1 MLMVTYVT
9 KKKDLNFNLKSNMFA
24 IKQKSMVGL
33 KLIDIEEIL
42 INIQLK
48 KIVHSN
54 LFIKQNML
62 VQDVNLSR

>member
-24 IKQKSMVGL
+24 INQKSMVGL